1 MYVVDQSETPIHG
14 LLARGGAGVFFFLKE
29 KGGLES
35 RQSLWWINE
44 TVRKANINIKVL
56 PMYVHVL

>member
-1 MYVVDQSETPIHG
+1 MWWINLRLQSTDC
-14 LLARGGAGVFFFLKE
+14 LLGGAGVFFFLKE

>member
-1 MYVVDQSETPIHG
+1 MWWINLRLQSTDCF
-14 LLARGGAGVFFFLKE
+14 ARGGWSLFFLKE